1 MAKIDYI
8 NPFDLVPK
16 YGQLANIIQQKIE
29 DGEYGGDK
37 AIPSER
43 ELEEMYNVSRTTVRQ
58 ALAMLSNRGYLY
70 RDHGR
75 GTFVVPK
82 KLQQSLHTLTSFSDD
97 MRQRG
102 LKPGQKILNIEYI
115 EPTPKIRQSLD
126 LPADTTKILFIERLR
141 LADNE
146 PIGIHMAYLPIQIGI
161 DQLRS
166 DLDSGGSLYE
176 IFERKFNLIP
186 TEADE
191 TLEAT
196 AADDRE
202 ARLLEI
208 SPGQPLLL
216 IKRILWSQQRKV
228 IEFVKVLYR
237 ADRYQY
243 FVHLSRNS

>member
-8 NPFDLVPK
+8 DPYDLVPK
-16 YGQLANIIQQKIE
+16 YGQLANIIRKKIE
-29 DGEYGGDK
+29 DGEWGGDK
-37 AIPSER
+37 PIPSER
-43 ELEEMYNVSRTTVRQ
+43 ELEELYNISRTTIRQ
-58 ALAMLSNRGYLY
+58 ALSMLANRGYLY

-82 KLQQSLHTLTSFSDD
+82 KLQNSLQVLTSFSDD

-102 LKPGQKILNIEYI
+102 LNPGQKILKIEYVDPPI
-115 EPTPKIRQSLD
+115 KVRYQLD
-126 LPADTTKILFIERLR
+126 LQPEITRVLYIERLR

-146 PIGIHMAYLPIQIGI
+146 PIGIHLSYLPLQV
-161 DQLRS
+161 DAVDTLRA
-166 DLDSGGSLYE
+166 DLEAGGSLYE
-176 IFERKFNLIP
+176 LLERKFNLIP
-186 TEADE
+186 SEADE

-202 ARLLEI
+202 AGLLDI

-216 IKRILWSQQRKV
+216 VKRTLWSQQRKV
-228 IEFVKVLYR
+228 MEFVKILYR

-243 FVHLSRNS
+243 FVHLSR